1 MKTYNLM
8 ADTENTWDDLEED
21 AEEKVEYEI
30 ISGNENIVFIKAGA
44 GDSARGHYKDKYFQ
58 MAQRIH
64 ERMGATVICA
74 SNPAEPHEETD
85 EETIRAVVSNQRLE
99 SFKLYLWGT
108 SDGAY
113 KTLNLAK
120 RFPETEKWIGVN
132 TSFITLSDLEEKLQ
146 DLPYVKK
153 TIVLGSMD
161 DDYDIL
167 FPAMKEKENNT
178 LRTIVVEGADHRFTD
193 MLPEFIQTIDW
204 LGE

>member
-1 MKTYNLM
+1 MKTGRNL
-8 ADTENTWDDLEED
+8 TSQPQYPWDGM
-21 AEEKVEYEI
+21 EKEKLAYEI
-30 ISGNENIVFIKAGA
+30 TPGNSAIVFIKAGA
-44 GDSARGHYKDKYFQ
+44 GGSARGYEKKYLR
-58 MAQRIH
+58 MAERIH
-64 ERMGATVICA
+64 KAIGATVICA
-74 SNPAEPHEETD
+74 SNPDTPHESRD
-85 EETIRAVVSNQRLE
+85 EARIRHTVSELE
-99 SFKLYLWGT
+99 FQSFKLYLWGT

-113 KTLNLAK
+113 QILNLAK

-132 TSFITLSDLEEKLQ
+132 PSFPSLSDLKEKLQ